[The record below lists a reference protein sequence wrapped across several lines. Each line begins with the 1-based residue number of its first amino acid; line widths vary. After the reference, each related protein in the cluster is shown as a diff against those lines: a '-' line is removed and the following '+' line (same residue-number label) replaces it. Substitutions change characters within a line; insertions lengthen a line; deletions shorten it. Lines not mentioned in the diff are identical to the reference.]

1 MASLHAVATSQ
12 HHPHLGTG
20 DVFAFGVA
28 QGHTPAMLR
37 KAFPTARLFG
47 FDSFQGLPSEDD
59 VDSRLPAWSEGSF
72 GPKLTPVE
80 LEVSAGGRPKTVIT
94 AGFFDRTLTSG
105 LATKLKVQR
114 AVYIDVDCDLHSSTS
129 SALEWM
135 LTNRLLRVGTLIGFD
150 DFWTIPCSRFGVS
163 NGRLIVHPLDVG
175 EGKAFR
181 EMTTKFGLRFRCLAG
196 PCMPPPTTSTC
207 HVHNNWAP
215 IFLLQA
221 SGVPASEAS
230 TGFLFGGSGSE
241 AADSKERSRRALA
254 NWMHSSRVC
263 GSVWAK

>member
-37 KAFPTARLFG
+37 KAFPSARLFG
-47 FDSFQGLPSEDD
+47 FDSFQGLPSDDD
-59 VDSRLPAWSEGSF
+59 VDSRLPAWSKPEAHTMHCTRFARHMQLPFAYTFNVLMCMCAWCRSEGSF

-135 LTNRLLRVGTLIGFD
+135 LTSCWI
-150 DFWTIPCSRFGVS
+150 C
-163 NGRLIVHPLDVG
+163 
-175 EGKAFR
+175 
-181 EMTTKFGLRFRCLAG
+181 
-196 PCMPPPTTSTC
+196 
-207 HVHNNWAP
+207 
-215 IFLLQA
+215 
-221 SGVPASEAS
+221 
-230 TGFLFGGSGSE
+230 
-241 AADSKERSRRALA
+241 
-254 NWMHSSRVC
+254 
-263 GSVWAK
+263 